1 MLRFY
6 NWSKYFYRWGKNS
19 LVNILATPN
28 GFKFCFKSF
37 KKLINPGHVY
47 ELSGGLISCKD
58 LLIQKLKD
66 KDAVII
72 GSENIDKEVLD
83 SCPNL
88 KLIVRFGSGLEKVD
102 EDYASYKGIKV
113 INYKSKETIKSV
125 ANLCLSFSLSYI
137 FNFHEHHKDN
147 KSEQWVRHINKSAE
161 NVRIGLI
168 GFGDIAQRFYKIAS
182 KVGFKFSYFSR
193 NQRKKETIP
202 YHSSLEEL
210 IELND
215 IISIHLPSDKNTENM
230 IKKEHLALMKSKA
243 LINTSRANIINK
255 VDLYNSL
262 SKNIPK
268 MFYTDV
274 LHNEPPTSVDF
285 NTLSLPNI
293 LSTSHIGGYSE
304 NALKDVTAFCIKQI
318 NEQL

>member
-1 MLRFY
+1 M
-6 NWSKYFYRWGKNS
+6 K
-19 LVNILATPN
+19 ILATPN
-28 GFKFCFKSF
+28 GFKACFKSF
-37 KKLINPGHVY
+37 QNLIDPGHIY
-47 ELSGGLISCKD
+47 ELSGGLIPCKD
-58 LLIQKLKD
+58 LLIQRLKD

-102 EDYASYKGIKV
+102 QVYASHKGIKV

-137 FNFHEHHKDN
+137 FNFHQHHKDN
-147 KSEQWVRHINKSAE
+147 KSKQWIRHINKSAD
-161 NVRIGLI
+161 NVRVGLI
-168 GFGDIAQRFYKIAS
+168 GFGDIAQRFYKIGS

-202 YHSSLEEL
+202 YHSSIEEL
-210 IELND
+210 IESND
-215 IISIHLPSDKNTENM
+215 IISIHLPSDKNTES
-230 IKKEHLALMKSKA
+230 IIEKEHLALMQSKA

-255 VDLYNSL
+255 VDLYDSL
-262 SKNIPK
+262 SKNSPK

-274 LHNEPPTSVDF
+274 LHNEPPTNADF
-285 NTLSLPNI
+285 NILSLPNI

-304 NALKDVTAFCIKQI
+304 NALKDVTAFCIQQVNKLI
-318 NEQL
+318 